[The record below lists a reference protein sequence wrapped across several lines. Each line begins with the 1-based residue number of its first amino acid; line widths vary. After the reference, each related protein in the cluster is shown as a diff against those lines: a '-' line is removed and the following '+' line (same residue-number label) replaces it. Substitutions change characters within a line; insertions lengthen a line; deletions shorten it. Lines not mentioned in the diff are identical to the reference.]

1 MNEIVVV
8 TFLLLVPAFLL
19 ANSQIAWEMH
29 SIRSIVLIGDR
40 SQTRIKLV
48 ELGRTTDTD
57 YENFRYKQL
66 ILSVIASFI
75 LIALWILNF
84 LSGSVAIF
92 FTVIAIASILFVTE
106 RNLIS
111 ETRRHRVEIEREFP
125 PIVEMLTLALS
136 AGLTPLSALSRIAMR
151 GTGHLPQEISSLV
164 QEVSLGQSLADSLD
178 KLGRRINSV
187 PIRRFADSVVIA
199 VVRGAPLIQIL
210 HSHVR
215 EARDFERSQVLNA
228 AAKAEVSMMV
238 PVVFLIL
245 PVSILFALW
254 PSLSNLNF
262 FAEI

>member
-1 MNEIVVV
+1 MIDVVAV
-8 TFLLLVPAFLL
+8 TFLLLIPAFLL
-19 ANSQIAWEMH
+19 ANSAIAWETH
-29 SIRSIVLIGDR
+29 WIKSLVLVGDR
-40 SQTRIKLV
+40 SKTRIKLV
-48 ELGRTTDTD
+48 ELGRASETD

-66 ILSVIASFI
+66 ILSAFTSFA
-75 LIALWILNF
+75 LSVLWILDIF
-84 LSGSVAIF
+84 SGGVTLICGTF
-92 FTVIAIASILFVTE
+92 FIVSILFITE
-106 RNLIS
+106 RNLAS
-111 ETRRHRVEIEREFP
+111 QVRRYRVQIEGEFS

-151 GTGHLPQEISSLV
+151 GSGYLPKEIRSLV
-164 QEVSLGQSLADSLD
+164 QEVSLGLSLADSLD
-178 KLGRRINSV
+178 RLGRRINSV
-187 PIRRFADSVVIA
+187 PIRRFADSIVIA

-215 EARDFERSQVLNA
+215 EARDFERSQVLSA

-254 PSLSNLNF
+254 PSLSNLNL

>member
-19 ANSQIAWEMH
+19 ANSHIAWEMH

-40 SQTRIKLV
+40 SQTRMKLV

-75 LIALWILNF
+75 FIALWILNF

-111 ETRRHRVEIEREFP
+111 ETRRHRVEIER
-125 PIVEMLTLALS
+125 
-136 AGLTPLSALSRIAMR
+136 
-151 GTGHLPQEISSLV
+151 
-164 QEVSLGQSLADSLD
+164 
-178 KLGRRINSV
+178 
-187 PIRRFADSVVIA
+187 
-199 VVRGAPLIQIL
+199 
-210 HSHVR
+210 
-215 EARDFERSQVLNA
+215 
-228 AAKAEVSMMV
+228 
-238 PVVFLIL
+238 
-245 PVSILFALW
+245 
-254 PSLSNLNF
+254 
-262 FAEI
+262 

>member
-8 TFLLLVPAFLL
+8 TFLLLTPAFLL
-19 ANSQIAWEMH
+19 ANSHVAWEMH
-29 SIRSIVLIGDR
+29 SIRSLVLIGDR
-40 SQTRIKLV
+40 SQTRVKLV
-48 ELGRTTDTD
+48 ELGRITDTD

-66 ILSVIASFI
+66 ILSTIASFT
-75 LIALWILNF
+75 LVALWIFNF
-84 LSGSVAIF
+84 ISGGVVAF
-92 FTVIAIASILFVTE
+92 STVVTIATILFVTE
-106 RNLIS
+106 RNLIL
-111 ETRRHRVEIEREFP
+111 ETRRRRVEIEREFP

-151 GTGHLPQEISSLV
+151 GTGHLPQEIRSLV

>member
-19 ANSQIAWEMH
+19 ANSHIAWEMH

-92 FTVIAIASILFVTE
+92 FTVIL
-106 RNLIS
+106 
-111 ETRRHRVEIEREFP
+111 
-125 PIVEMLTLALS
+125 
-136 AGLTPLSALSRIAMR
+136 
-151 GTGHLPQEISSLV
+151 
-164 QEVSLGQSLADSLD
+164 
-178 KLGRRINSV
+178 
-187 PIRRFADSVVIA
+187 
-199 VVRGAPLIQIL
+199 
-210 HSHVR
+210 
-215 EARDFERSQVLNA
+215 SQVF
-228 AAKAEVSMMV
+228 
-238 PVVFLIL
+238 FL
-245 PVSILFALW
+245 
-254 PSLSNLNF
+254 SLK
-262 FAEI
+262 EI